1 MKINEITEGFLDSL
15 KKVIGDKSK
24 ELDPNMPLGG
34 RVTRAE
40 SQPQFRQLGTI
51 AAKAWLKTL
60 AALEKRNQGPLNPAQ
75 YKTQL
80 TQFVDRTLMG
90 NIALAGIARMN
101 PDAGRMVDAAINR
114 LTQSTARNDADAW
127 RDNFTRLSAVAGTL
141 VADGADVTDYNKPG
155 SQQPTQSTQSTDTR
169 PFTVTGNLETGIAKT
184 GNFELRLDDPDQRAI
199 YDRVRQEFLKG
210 DLKA

>member
-24 ELDPNMPLGG
+24 ELDPNAPLGA

-40 SQPQFRQLGTI
+40 SQPQFKQLGQI

-60 AALEKRNQGPLNPAQ
+60 AALEKRNQGPLNPGQ

-80 TQFVDRTLMG
+80 TQFIDRTLMG
-90 NIALAGIARMN
+90 NIALAGISRMN

-127 RDNFTRLSAVAGTL
+127 RDNFTRLSAIAGTL
-141 VADGADVTDYNKPG
+141 VADGADVTDYNKPN
-155 SQQPTQSTQSTDTR
+155 STQPTQATQSTDTR
-169 PFTVTGNLETGIAKT
+169 PFTVTGNIAKT
-184 GNFELRLDDPDQRAI
+184 GTFELRLDDPDQRAI
-199 YDRVRQEFLKG
+199 YDRIRQEFLQG
-210 DLKA
+210 EL

>member
-1 MKINEITEGFLDSL
+1 MKINEITEGFLDSV
-15 KKVIGDKSK
+15 KKVIGNKSQ
-24 ELDPNMPLGG
+24 EMDPNMPLGA
-34 RVTRAE
+34 RVKRAE
-40 SQPQFRQLGTI
+40 SQPQFRQLGEI

-60 AALEKRNQGPLNPAQ
+60 AALEKRNQGPLNPGQ

-90 NIALAGIARMN
+90 NIALAGISRMD

-114 LTQSTARNDADAW
+114 LSQSTARSDANVW

-141 VADGADVTDYNKPG
+141 VAGGVADYNKPD
-155 SQQPTQSTQSTDTR
+155 STQPAQPAQSTDTR
-169 PFTVTGNLETGIAKT
+169 PFTVTGNLNNGIAKT

>member
-24 ELDPNMPLGG
+24 ELDPNKPLGA
-34 RVTRAE
+34 RVARAE
-40 SQPQFRQLGTI
+40 SQPQFRQLGQI

-60 AALEKRNQGPLNPAQ
+60 ASLEQRNQGPLNPGQ

-80 TQFVDRTLMG
+80 TQFIDRTLMG
-90 NIALAGIARMN
+90 NIELAGISRMD

-114 LTQSTARNDADAW
+114 LSQSTARNDADAW

-141 VADGADVTDYNKPG
+141 VAGGVADYNKPD
-155 SQQPTQSTQSTDTR
+155 STQPTQAPQSTDTR
-169 PFTVTGNLETGIAKT
+169 PFTVTGSLDKGIAKT

>member
-24 ELDPNMPLGG
+24 ELDPNEPLGA

-40 SQPQFRQLGTI
+40 SQPQFRQLGQI

-60 AALEKRNQGPLNPAQ
+60 AALEKRNQGPLNPGQ

-80 TQFVDRTLMG
+80 TQFIDRTLMG
-90 NIALAGIARMN
+90 NIALAGISRMN

-114 LTQSTARNDADAW
+114 LSQSTARNDADAW

-141 VADGADVTDYNKPG
+141 VAGGVADYNKPG
-155 SQQPTQSTQSTDTR
+155 SQQPTQAMQSTDTR
-169 PFTVTGNLETGIAKT
+169 PFTVTGNIAKT
-184 GNFELRLDDPDQRAI
+184 GTFELRLDDPDQRAI
-199 YDRVRQEFLKG
+199 YDRIRQEFLQG
-210 DLKA
+210 EL

>member
-15 KKVIGDKSK
+15 KKVIGDKSQ
-24 ELDPNMPLGG
+24 ELDPNKPLGA

-40 SQPQFRQLGTI
+40 SQPQFKQLGQI

-60 AALEKRNQGPLNPAQ
+60 ASLEQRNQGPLNPGQ

-80 TQFVDRTLMG
+80 RQFIDRTLMG
-90 NIALAGIARMN
+90 NIALAGISRMD

-114 LTQSTARNDADAW
+114 LSQSTARNDADAW

-141 VADGADVTDYNKPG
+141 VAGGVPDYNKPD
-155 SQQPTQSTQSTDTR
+155 STQPTQAPQSTDTR
-169 PFTVTGNLETGIAKT
+169 PFTVTGDIAKT

-210 DLKA
+210 DLK

>member
-1 MKINEITEGFLDSL
+1 MKINEITEGFLDTL
-15 KKVIGDKSK
+15 KKVIGNKSQ
-24 ELDPNMPLGG
+24 ELDPNEPLGA
-34 RVTRAE
+34 RVARAE

-60 AALEKRNQGPLNPAQ
+60 ASLEQRNQGPLNPGQ

-90 NIALAGIARMN
+90 NIALAGIPKMN

-114 LTQSTARNDADAW
+114 LSQSTARNDADAW

-141 VADGADVTDYNKPG
+141 VADGAESYNKPSSGGNRPG
-155 SQQPTQSTQSTDTR
+155 SPASTDTR
-169 PFTVTGNLETGIAKT
+169 PFTVTGSLENGIAKT

-210 DLKA
+210 ELKA